1 MFIIRPAK
9 ITKVRNNVGPGQWMA
24 GFKYAPLPCT
34 VKYNSAFKKQEVWSL
49 ATLWM
54 NLEDNLINGINQ
66 VQRRGPPNVL
76 GENRTKQRRKGF
88 PEAGGGVA
96 AFQQDR
102 RVAFTA
108 LFVATIRNDVFFRI
122 AKEWV

>member
-76 GENRTKQRRKGF
+76 WENRTKQKKGIYR
-88 PEAGGGVA
+88 GWGRGSSI
-96 AFQQDR
+96 QLDR

-108 LFVATIRNDVFFRI
+108 LFVTTIRNDVFFRI